1 MEMLNNIQLKPS
13 GICFS
18 SQGGSSAV
26 LLLLMLATRVI
37 ISGQIMLASN
47 V

>member
-1 MEMLNNIQLKPS
+1 MLNNIQLKPS

-26 LLLLMLATRVI
+26 LLLLMLAARVI